1 MSYASA
7 QHDRML
13 AGLVKDCYVVAV
25 DLVASPPV
33 CRVSDGEWVSGWVRW
48 HSVAAGKARHWRAP
62 SLNEQGTLI
71 SASGEVAQGT
81 FDSGLYGNGGPP
93 PDNRDHVEVWR
104 FDDGGSLVY
113 DWQAKSYS
121 ISLPSGTV
129 TIKVGAT
136 RGRGDG
142 QCRDGDVQHDQ
153 PGGEREHQ
161 GAGEH
166 RRPVARDAEHQQRR
180 GNSRHRWQQ
189 QPSLALTTTFN
200 SARPVRAF
208 S

>member
-1 MSYASA
+1 MSSGYVAA

-25 DLVASPPV
+25 DLATSPPV

-48 HSVAAGKARHWRAP
+48 HSIAAGKARHWRAP

-81 FDSGLYGNGGPP
+81 FIPGLYGNGGAP

-113 DWQAKSYS
+113 DWQANSYT
-121 ISLPSGTV
+121 ITLPSGTV
-129 TIKVGAT
+129 TIKVGSTLAEVTNNAVSVKSGTIDLEGAVNIKGPVNIDGPLHAT
-136 RGRGDG
+136 QSITSDA
-142 QCRDGDVQHDQ
+142 DILA
-153 PGGEREHQ
+153 
-161 GAGEH
+161 AGVSDNH
-166 RRPVARDAEHQQRR
+166 HK
-180 GNSRHRWQQ
+180 H
-189 QPSLALTTTFN
+189 
-200 SARPVRAF
+200 
-208 S
+208 

>member
-1 MSYASA
+1 MSGGFVSA

-25 DLVASPPV
+25 DLAASPPV

-48 HSVAAGKARHWRAP
+48 HSIAAGKARHWRAP

-81 FDSGLYGNGGPP
+81 FIPGLYGNGGAP

-113 DWQAKSYS
+113 DWQTSSYT
-121 ISLPSGTV
+121 ISVPSGTV
-129 TIKVGAT
+129 TIKVGSTLAEVTDNAVAVKSGTIDLEGVVNIKGQVNIDGPLHAT
-136 RGRGDG
+136 QSITSDADILATG
-142 QCRDGDVQHDQ
+142 QSDNH
-153 PGGEREHQ
+153 HK
-161 GAGEH
+161 H
-166 RRPVARDAEHQQRR
+166 
-180 GNSRHRWQQ
+180 
-189 QPSLALTTTFN
+189 
-200 SARPVRAF
+200 
-208 S
+208 

>member
-1 MSYASA
+1 MSSGYVAA

-25 DLVASPPV
+25 DLAASPPV

-81 FDSGLYGNGGPP
+81 FIPGLYGNGGPP

-104 FDDGGSLVY
+104 FDDGGSLIY
-113 DWQAKSYS
+113 DWQANSYT
-121 ISLPSGTV
+121 ITLPSGTV
-129 TIKVGAT
+129 TIKVGSTQAEVTDNAVSVKSGTIVLEGTVNIKGPVNIDGPLHAT
-136 RGRGDG
+136 ESITSDADILAAG
-142 QCRDGDVQHDQ
+142 QSDNH
-153 PGGEREHQ
+153 HK
-161 GAGEH
+161 H
-166 RRPVARDAEHQQRR
+166 
-180 GNSRHRWQQ
+180 
-189 QPSLALTTTFN
+189 
-200 SARPVRAF
+200 
-208 S
+208 

>member
-1 MSYASA
+1 MSSGYVAA

-25 DLVASPPV
+25 DLATSPPV

-48 HSVAAGKARHWRAP
+48 HSIAAGKARHWRAP

-81 FDSGLYGNGGPP
+81 FIPGLYGNGGAP

-113 DWQAKSYS
+113 DWQANSYT
-121 ISLPSGTV
+121 ITLPSGTV
-129 TIKVGAT
+129 TIKVGSTLAEVTDNAVSVKSGTIDLEGAVNIKGPVTIDGPLHAT
-136 RGRGDG
+136 QSITSDADILAAG
-142 QCRDGDVQHDQ
+142 QSDNH
-153 PGGEREHQ
+153 HK
-161 GAGEH
+161 H
-166 RRPVARDAEHQQRR
+166 
-180 GNSRHRWQQ
+180 
-189 QPSLALTTTFN
+189 
-200 SARPVRAF
+200 
-208 S
+208 

>member
-1 MSYASA
+1 MSSGYVSA

-25 DLVASPPV
+25 DLAASPPV
-33 CRVSDGEWVSGWVRW
+33 CRVSDGEWVSSWVRW

-62 SLNEQGTLI
+62 SINEQGTLI

-81 FDSGLYGNGGPP
+81 FIPGLYGNGGPQ

-121 ISLPSGTV
+121 INLPTGTV

-136 RGRGDG
+136 QAEVTDSTVTVKSTTINLEAAVNIKGPVNIDG
-142 QCRDGDVQHDQ
+142 TLHATQNITSDGAILDTT
-153 PGGEREHQ
+153 
-161 GAGEH
+161 
-166 RRPVARDAEHQQRR
+166 
-180 GNSRHRWQQ
+180 GNSNHH
-189 QPSLALTTTFN
+189 SH
-200 SARPVRAF
+200 
-208 S
+208 

>member
-1 MSYASA
+1 MSSGYVAA

-25 DLVASPPV
+25 DLAASPPV

-48 HSVAAGKARHWRAP
+48 HSIAAGKARHWRAP

-81 FDSGLYGNGGPP
+81 FIPGLYGNGGAP

-113 DWQAKSYS
+113 DWQANSYT
-121 ISLPSGTV
+121 ITLPSGTV
-129 TIKVGAT
+129 TIKVGSTLAEVTDNAVSLKSGTIDLEGAVNIKGPVNIDGPLHAT
-136 RGRGDG
+136 QSITSDADILAAG
-142 QCRDGDVQHDQ
+142 QSDNH
-153 PGGEREHQ
+153 HK
-161 GAGEH
+161 H
-166 RRPVARDAEHQQRR
+166 
-180 GNSRHRWQQ
+180 
-189 QPSLALTTTFN
+189 
-200 SARPVRAF
+200 
-208 S
+208 

>member
-1 MSYASA
+1 MSGGYVSA

-25 DLVASPPV
+25 DLAASPPV

-48 HSVAAGKARHWRAP
+48 HSIAAGKARHWRAP

-81 FDSGLYGNGGPP
+81 FIPGLYGNGGAP

-113 DWQAKSYS
+113 DWQTSSYTVS
-121 ISLPSGTV
+121 VPSGTV
-129 TIKVGAT
+129 TIKVGSTLAEVTDNAVSVKSGVIDLEGVVNIKGPVNIDGPLHAT
-136 RGRGDG
+136 QSITSDADILAAG
-142 QCRDGDVQHDQ
+142 QSDNH
-153 PGGEREHQ
+153 HK
-161 GAGEH
+161 H
-166 RRPVARDAEHQQRR
+166 
-180 GNSRHRWQQ
+180 
-189 QPSLALTTTFN
+189 
-200 SARPVRAF
+200 
-208 S
+208 

>member
-1 MSYASA
+1 MSAGYVSA

-25 DLVASPPV
+25 DLAASPPV

-62 SLNEQGTLI
+62 SLNEQGTLM
-71 SASGEVAQGT
+71 SASGDVAQGT
-81 FDSGLYGNGGPP
+81 FIPGLYGNGGPP

-113 DWQAKSYS
+113 DWEAKSYT

-136 RGRGDG
+136 QAEVTDNAITVKSTTINLEATVNIKGAVNIDG
-142 QCRDGDVQHDQ
+142 PLHATQDIRSDGAIIDTT
-153 PGGEREHQ
+153 
-161 GAGEH
+161 
-166 RRPVARDAEHQQRR
+166 
-180 GNSRHRWQQ
+180 GNTPNHKH
-189 QPSLALTTTFN
+189 
-200 SARPVRAF
+200 
-208 S
+208 

>member
-1 MSYASA
+1 MSGGYVSA

-25 DLVASPPV
+25 DLAASPPV

-48 HSVAAGKARHWRAP
+48 HSIAAGKARHWRAP

-81 FDSGLYGNGGPP
+81 FIPGLYGNGGAP

-113 DWQAKSYS
+113 DWQTSSYN
-121 ISLPSGTV
+121 ISVPSGTV
-129 TIKVGAT
+129 TIKVGSTQAEVTDNAVAVKSGTIDLEGIVNIKGQVNIDGPLHAT
-136 RGRGDG
+136 QSITSDADILATG
-142 QCRDGDVQHDQ
+142 QSDNH
-153 PGGEREHQ
+153 HK
-161 GAGEH
+161 H
-166 RRPVARDAEHQQRR
+166 
-180 GNSRHRWQQ
+180 
-189 QPSLALTTTFN
+189 
-200 SARPVRAF
+200 
-208 S
+208 